1 MLDLHVQVQ
10 ASLRPINFLTAGVR
24 AHMVAIDLLSS
35 SPVVLLSP
43 VGFFFIELLIVLI
56 IVRFELDDLL

>member
-10 ASLRPINFLTAGVR
+10 ASLRPINFLTAGIR
-24 AHMVAIDLLSS
+24 AYMVAIDFLSS
-35 SPVVLLSP
+35 SPVMLLSP

-56 IVRFELDDLL
+56 IVRLELDDLL